1 MSQLHRRAFLK
12 SIPTGAATLMSTG
25 LALASGHKAK
35 LGIGLGWSLYNNR
48 TLRTPDAMRLAS
60 KVGYDDVEPAIY
72 PGWQDDPKVLTRS
85 ARREMAHLFG
95 ELGLGLSGLDED
107 LRLLVGP
114 EAHRENLE
122 RIKRASQL
130 WRDIYP
136 FNVRTPGRRHRRP
149 VLVLTLGGKT
159 AEWEQAK
166 EAMAER
172 LREWAEVG
180 RSHEILLAIK
190 PHVGSALHSPEGA
203 LWLMQQAASPWVRV
217 TYDYSHFR
225 AMNFDM
231 VDSIRLLG
239 SHAVF
244 AHAKD
249 ATVTGEGKTQFLM
262 PGDGDTDYVTYL
274 KELQAQGYRGS
285 IVLEVSGQI
294 HRKPG
299 YDPLA
304 AARHCYRKMS
314 RAFEKAGVPR
324 V

>member
-12 SIPTGAATLMSTG
+12 SIPAGAATLMSTG
-25 LALASGHKAK
+25 LATASGHRPK
-35 LGIGLGWSLYNNR
+35 LAIGLGWSLYNNR
-48 TLRTPDAMRLAS
+48 TLRTPDAMRMAS
-60 KVGYDDVEPAIY
+60 EVGYDDVEPAIY
-72 PGWQDDPKVLTRS
+72 PGWQDDPKILTRS
-85 ARREMAHLFG
+85 ARRELAHLFG

-122 RIKRASQL
+122 RIKRAAQL

-136 FNVRTPGRRHRRP
+136 FNVRTPSRRHRRP

-159 AEWEQAK
+159 SEWEQVK
-166 EAMAER
+166 DAMAER
-172 LREWAEVG
+172 LRDWAEVG
-180 RSHEILLAIK
+180 RSQEILLAIK
-190 PHVGSALHSPEGA
+190 PHVGSALHSPDGA

-244 AHAKD
+244 THAKD
-249 ATVTGEGKTQFLM
+249 ATITEDGKTQFLM

-285 IVLEVSGQI
+285 VVLEVSGQI

-304 AARHCYRKMS
+304 AAKYCYRNMS
-314 RAFEKAGVPR
+314 RAFEKAGVAR
-324 V
+324 G